1 MSGLQTKCPYSAS
14 NSSSHK
20 GGARCLPTVLWCACS
35 WSVSGSWVLFRVW
48 NYLRRLLANASGAWA
63 LRLCLYASICV
74 CVCRSTFVCWLFP
87 VRTGRES
94 LSRSHYVNIFRE
106 STDPKAQLLITCI
119 QMISS
124 LKANTHTQTRKHTRC
139 ICTELVFHRA
149 AVWWNADGADTW
161 PFHQT
166 VLTPQAPYLL
176 CVQRCVCVSLCLW
189 LPKCAHAGMW
199 EDEVKEGE
207 NKNKYSPL
215 NPSLGLVIETTSGKD
230 KCPVCVSAR
239 HNHSFQ
245 PLWLL

>member
-1 MSGLQTKCPYSAS
+1 M
-14 NSSSHK
+14 
-20 GGARCLPTVLWCACS
+20 
-35 WSVSGSWVLFRVW
+35 
-48 NYLRRLLANASGAWA
+48 
-63 LRLCLYASICV
+63 
-74 CVCRSTFVCWLFP
+74 CRSTFVCWLFP
-87 VRTGRES
+87 IRTGRES

-124 LKANTHTQTRKHTRC
+124 LKANTRTQTHKHTRC

>member
-1 MSGLQTKCPYSAS
+1 MGFKPSALTP
-14 NSSSHK
+14 
-20 GGARCLPTVLWCACS
+20 LPTAPATREVPAVCRLCS
-35 WSVSGSWVLFRVW
+35 GVHAHGLSAVPGFCLECEII
-48 NYLRRLLANASGAWA
+48 SGAFWQTPRA
-63 LRLCLYASICV
+63 LEPCDFVCTQVFVCV
-74 CVCRSTFVCWLFP
+74 CVQKHVCVLTVSRPHRERKP
-87 VRTGRES
+87 VQKS
-94 LSRSHYVNIFRE
+94 LCEYFQRKYW
-106 STDPKAQLLITCI
+106 PKAQLLITCI
-119 QMISS
+119 QMIST